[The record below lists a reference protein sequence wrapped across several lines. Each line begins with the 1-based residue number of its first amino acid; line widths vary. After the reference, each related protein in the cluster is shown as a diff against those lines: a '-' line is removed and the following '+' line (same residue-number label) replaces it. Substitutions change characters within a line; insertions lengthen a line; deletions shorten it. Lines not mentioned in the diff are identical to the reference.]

1 MKKKILVIEDEDNIR
16 QDIAKI
22 LSMQGYEIFQAENGR
37 EGINLAF
44 THIPDLIISDIMMPE
59 LDGYAVLEE
68 LQKSPSTNTIPFI
81 FLSAKSSRNDVREGM
96 NLGADDYITK
106 PFYFDELIEA
116 VNKRL
121 EKAEN
126 TVKKFSTKYEALAES
141 LRHYM
146 PHEIRTPINVI
157 LGLSDFLRKNYDQT
171 NYKEARD
178 ILLNINESAKRLQR
192 LFENYLFYANLELIA
207 TDTKEVEKLRS
218 KQTPL
223 AEYLLRDIVVYSAG
237 NAGRT
242 NDIELELEEGSI
254 AVPENYF
261 MKMIEEVLDN
271 AYKFSERGKPIKIQ
285 SNTLRGYYFIHI
297 TDYGRGM
304 TKEQIDNI
312 AAYVQFERRIYE
324 QQGAGLGLAIVK
336 RITKLVG
343 GDLIVKSEPNIFTT
357 VSLKLPLA
365 KNIEEL

>member
-1 MKKKILVIEDEDNIR
+1 MKKKILIIEDEDDIR
-16 QDIAKI
+16 QDIYKI
-22 LSMQGYEIFQAENGR
+22 LTMQGYDVLQAENGKV
-37 EGINLAF
+37 GIRLAISNL
-44 THIPDLIISDIMMPE
+44 PDLIISDIMMPE
-59 LDGYAVLEE
+59 LDGYGVLQE
-68 LQKSPSTNTIPFI
+68 LQKLPQTNTIPFI
-81 FLSAKSSRNDVREGM
+81 FLSAKSSRSDVRDGM
-96 NLGADDYITK
+96 NLGADDYISK
-106 PFYFDELIEA
+106 PFDFDELIEA

-121 EKAEN
+121 EKAEI
-126 TVKKFSTKYEALAES
+126 TAKKFNTKYEALAES

-207 TDTKEVEKLRS
+207 VETKEIEKLRT

-242 NDIELELEEGSI
+242 NDIELELEEGSV

-285 SNTLRGYYFIHI
+285 SNTLKGYYFIHI

-304 TKEQIDNI
+304 TKDQIDNI
-312 AAYVQFERRIYE
+312 GAYVQFERRIYE

-336 RITKLVG
+336 LITKLVG
-343 GDLIVKSEPNIFTT
+343 GDLIIKSQPNVFTT
-357 VSLKLPLA
+357 VTLKLPLA
-365 KNIEEL
+365 KNTEEF